1 MIGNPHGW
9 TYEEIGAV
17 LGVSPQRVRQIEQR
31 AFEKIRRELK
41 RRYHVTVDDVKEI
54 TSHEGETHDFWA

>member
-41 RRYHVTVDDVKEI
+41 RQFGITAADVKGI
-54 TSHEGETHDFWA
+54 TSPEGETHEFWA